1 MTSQTWDPAGYEQHA
16 RFVSDLGAA
25 VVELLALKPGE
36 CILDV
41 GCGDGALTAK
51 LAAAGAKVVGV
62 DTSESFVA
70 AARKLGLDARV
81 MSGEALSF
89 DGGFDAVFSN
99 AALHW
104 MKRADAV
111 IAGARRALVP
121 GGRFVAEFGGHRCVE
136 KIRAALVA
144 ALDRRGLDGA
154 SAVPWYF
161 PDVPEYRPKL
171 EAGGFRVDSIA
182 LIDRPTPLPGDV
194 TGWLQTFAESF
205 TSRVPVAERPAYL
218 EEVRR
223 DLEPKLRRPDGVWVA
238 DYTRLRFS
246 ATVSQ
251 SIPDALRK

>member
-1 MTSQTWDPAGYEQHA
+1 MPSVQTWDPETYARNA

-36 CILDV
+36 RVLDV

-51 LAAAGAKVVGV
+51 LAAAGAKIVGV
-62 DTSESFVA
+62 DTSAAFVE
-70 AARKLGLDARV
+70 AARKLGVDARV
-81 MSGEALSF
+81 QSGEALGF
-89 DGGFDAVFSN
+89 DGEFDAVFSN

-111 IAGARRALVP
+111 IDGAWRALVP
-121 GGRFVAEFGGHRCVE
+121 GGRFVAEFGGPRCVE
-136 KIRAALVA
+136 KIRTALVA

-161 PDVPEYRPKL
+161 PDAPEYRGRL
-171 EAGGFRVDSIA
+171 EARGFRVASIA
-182 LIDRPTPLPGDV
+182 VIDRPTPLPGDV
-194 TGWLQTFAESF
+194 VGWLETFAESF
-205 TSRVPVAERPAYL
+205 TSRVPAGERPGFL

-223 DLEPKLRRPDGVWVA
+223 DLEPKLRRADGVWVA

-246 ATVSQ
+246 ATR
-251 SIPDALRK
+251 P